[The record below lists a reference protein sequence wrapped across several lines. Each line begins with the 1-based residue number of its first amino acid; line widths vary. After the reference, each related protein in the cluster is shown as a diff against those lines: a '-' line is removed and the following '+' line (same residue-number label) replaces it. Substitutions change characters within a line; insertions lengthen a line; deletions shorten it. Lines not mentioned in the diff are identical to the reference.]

1 MWKTTNYKGEAVT
14 WYSEE
19 DVKPFLDRIL
29 TLADFDNFDTFDRKN
44 QQKISK
50 IFCQNFMEFL

>member
-19 DVKPFLDRIL
+19 EYEALKQEIKEKEEIIENLE
-29 TLADFDNFDTFDRKN
+29 KS
-44 QQKISK
+44 SK
-50 IFCQNFMEFL
+50 KSAKF